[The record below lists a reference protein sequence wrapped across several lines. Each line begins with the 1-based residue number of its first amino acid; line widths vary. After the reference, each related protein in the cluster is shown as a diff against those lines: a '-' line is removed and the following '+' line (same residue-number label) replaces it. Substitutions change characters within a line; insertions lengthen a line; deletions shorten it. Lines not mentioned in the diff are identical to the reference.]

1 MIFKYQINKIYIVLK
16 KDMSVVLQFLYPD
29 LQHEIFLFNVPCKQE
44 HTTPS

>member
-29 LQHEIFLFNVPCKQE
+29 LQHEIFLLNVPCKQE